1 MFLIV
6 VNWKVY
12 VLSFVFTFYLNI
24 YPSFKHE
31 INVEEGDFP
40 EIETCTLNIN
50 KKCPEWANILAE
62 QYRLFSLKTQF

>member
-1 MFLIV
+1 MIVLKERLAIFEKLLMRSFKVFMFLIV

-12 VLSFVFTFYLNI
+12 VLCFVFTFYLNI

-40 EIETCTLNIN
+40 EN
-50 KKCPEWANILAE
+50 
-62 QYRLFSLKTQF
+62 

>member
-1 MFLIV
+1 MIVLKERLAIFEKLLMRSFKVFMFLIV

-12 VLSFVFTFYLNI
+12 VLYFVFTFYLNI

-40 EIETCTLNIN
+40 EN
-50 KKCPEWANILAE
+50 
-62 QYRLFSLKTQF
+62 